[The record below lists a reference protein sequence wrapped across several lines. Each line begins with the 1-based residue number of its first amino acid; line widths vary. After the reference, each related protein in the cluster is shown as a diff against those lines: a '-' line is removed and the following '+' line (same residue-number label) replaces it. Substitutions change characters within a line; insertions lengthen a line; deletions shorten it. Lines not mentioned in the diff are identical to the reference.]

1 MSKFAQ
7 LIPTP
12 TYCLLYLK
20 EAFEF
25 ARGHGQPRVRD
36 AVLEKNLVELV
47 PLEQV
52 VVEFETVNIQKV
64 QIRAMVVARVRFKS
78 DQNCTYNSCSS
89 ITCSPSS
96 SGFRFVLQLSKMSS
110 ISFSVRA
117 MFNCCISF
125 ANSDR
130 VSVPDESLS
139 AIWNWS
145 RR

>member
-64 QIRAMVVARVRFKS
+64 QSNGCCA
-78 DQNCTYNSCSS
+78 
-89 ITCSPSS
+89 SPFQKRSKLH
-96 SGFRFVLQLSKMSS
+96 LQLVL
-110 ISFSVRA
+110 IDDLFPVLVRLP
-117 MFNCCISF
+117 I
-125 ANSDR
+125 R
-130 VSVPDESLS
+130 VAAVEDVEYFLLGEG
-139 AIWNWS
+139 NV
-145 RR
+145 